1 MISPD
6 SALSSH
12 EVARRLGV
20 GLREAQRRIASG
32 QIASLACDGRA
43 RVTQIALWRYMGI
56 EAEMTA
62 LWLDHLARIDAAKP
76 QTDAIN
82 KNNGL

>member
-6 SALSSH
+6 SALSSQD
-12 EVARRLGV
+12 VALRLGV

-32 QIASLACDGRA
+32 EIASLPGGGRA
-43 RVTQIALWRYMGI
+43 RVTQIALWRYLGV